1 MSNVR
6 YVAVLQVTT
15 KLDKII
21 YMQPVFTPKKDYF
34 APMHTTEHVLNQT
47 MVRMFGCA
55 RSRNAHIEKNKSKC
69 DFFLSQAPT
78 QAQMQELQEKVNEV
92 LAQHLPVT
100 EKILSRAEAQ
110 EIKGLDFSKL
120 PAEAGDE
127 LRIVFVGDYD
137 ACPCIG
143 AHVENTAQTG
153 QFVISSWDF
162 ENGRLRIRFKLE
174 SEGI

>member
-1 MSNVR
+1 MSNF
-6 YVAVLQVTT
+6 YVVPVLQVSA
-15 KLDKII
+15 KLAKII
-21 YMQPVFTPKKDYF
+21 DMQEPVFTPKKDYF

-55 RSRNAHIEKNKSKC
+55 RSQNAHIEKNKSKC
-69 DFFLSQAPT
+69 DFFLDQAPT
-78 QAQMQELQEKVNEV
+78 QQQIQELQEKVNEV

-100 EKILSRAEAQ
+100 EKILSRTEAQ
-110 EIKGLDFSKL
+110 EVKGLDFSKL
-120 PAEAGDE
+120 PADVGEE

-153 QFVISSWDF
+153 HFVISSWTF

-174 SEGI
+174 N